1 MALTLGDRTLYRLSV
16 DDVERM
22 LGSGVL
28 TEDTPVELLEGVL
41 VDTSP
46 KSPAHSRV
54 LKAIDDWL
62 LPLRVADRH
71 WVRIEQPLAV
81 PDRTSLPE
89 PDLAVVLPAEDE
101 TVHPRTA
108 LLVVEIAVSS
118 YATDTSVKPA
128 LYAEARVPHYWVVDV
143 ARRRLEVRR
152 DPVGAEYRRTEV
164 HGPGEAVTALG
175 LDLPAL
181 ELDLLF

>member
-28 TEDTPVELLEGVL
+28 TEDTPVEF
-41 VDTSP
+41 
-46 KSPAHSRV
+46 
-54 LKAIDDWL
+54 
-62 LPLRVADRH
+62 
-71 WVRIEQPLAV
+71 
-81 PDRTSLPE
+81 
-89 PDLAVVLPAEDE
+89 
-101 TVHPRTA
+101 
-108 LLVVEIAVSS
+108 
-118 YATDTSVKPA
+118 
-128 LYAEARVPHYWVVDV
+128 WVVDV

-164 HGPGEAVTALG
+164 HGQGEAVTALD